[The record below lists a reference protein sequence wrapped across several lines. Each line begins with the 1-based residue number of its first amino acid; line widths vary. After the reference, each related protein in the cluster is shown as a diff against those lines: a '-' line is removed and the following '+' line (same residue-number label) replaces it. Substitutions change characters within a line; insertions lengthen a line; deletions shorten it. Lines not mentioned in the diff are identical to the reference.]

1 MTSRQGKGLKIA
13 AVLELV
19 LAAGIVSFW
28 IAYFSAD
35 MVQISDPVLKE
46 KYLAFE
52 SAFPVPDAY
61 LSVVLVIGGIGLLR
75 KKAYGRLFSLIG
87 GASLVFLGLLDISFN
102 TLHGI
107 YRLGFG
113 EAVMNL
119 FINLMCL
126 GTGVF
131 LIVVVWASIKKGHH
145 P

>member
-1 MTSRQGKGLKIA
+1 MTTRQGKGLKVA
-13 AVLELV
+13 AVLELA

-28 IAYFSAD
+28 VAYFSSD

-131 LIVVVWASIKKGHH
+131 LIVVVWKYRLNG
-145 P
+145 

>member
-19 LAAGIVSFW
+19 LAVGIVSFW

-35 MVQISDPVLKE
+35 IVQINDPVLKE

-75 KKAYGRLFSLIG
+75 KKAYGRVFSLIG
-87 GASLVFLGLLDISFN
+87 GASLIFLGLLDVSFN

-119 FINLMCL
+119 IINLMCL
-126 GTGVF
+126 GAGVF
-131 LIVVVWASIKKGHH
+131 LIVVVWKYRLDG
-145 P
+145 

>member
-35 MVQISDPVLKE
+35 MVKISDPVLKE

-87 GASLVFLGLLDISFN
+87 GASLIFLGLLDVSFN

-119 FINLMCL
+119 IINLMCL

-131 LIVVVWASIKKGHH
+131 LIVVVWKYRLSG
-145 P
+145 

>member
-35 MVQISDPVLKE
+35 IVQINDPVLKE

-75 KKAYGRLFSLIG
+75 KKVYGRLFSLIG
-87 GASLVFLGLLDISFN
+87 GASL
-102 TLHGI
+102 
-107 YRLGFG
+107 
-113 EAVMNL
+113 
-119 FINLMCL
+119 
-126 GTGVF
+126 
-131 LIVVVWASIKKGHH
+131 
-145 P
+145 

>member
-1 MTSRQGKGLKIA
+1 MTAGQGKGLKIA

-19 LAAGIVSFW
+19 MAVGIVSFW

-35 MVQISDPVLKE
+35 IVQIDDPVLKQ

-61 LSVVLVIGGIGLLR
+61 LALVLVIGGIGLLR
-75 KKAYGRLFSLIG
+75 KKAFGLLFSLIG
-87 GASLVFLGLLDISFN
+87 GASLIFLGLLDVSFN

-107 YRLGFG
+107 YGLGFS

-131 LIVVVWASIKKGHH
+131 LLVIVWKHRLNK
-145 P
+145 

>member
-35 MVQISDPVLKE
+35 IVQISDPILKE

-107 YRLGFG
+107 YRLGFS

-131 LIVVVWASIKKGHH
+131 LIVVVWKYRLNG
-145 P
+145 

>member
-35 MVQISDPVLKE
+35 IVQISDPILKE

-107 YRLGFG
+107 YRLGFS

-131 LIVVVWASIKKGHH
+131 LIVVVWASIKKGYH

>member
-35 MVQISDPVLKE
+35 IVQINDPVLKE

-75 KKAYGRLFSLIG
+75 KKVYGRLFSLIG
-87 GASLVFLGLLDISFN
+87 GASLIFLGLLDVSFN

-119 FINLMCL
+119 IINLMCL

-131 LIVVVWASIKKGHH
+131 LIVVVWKYRLDG
-145 P
+145 

>member
-35 MVQISDPVLKE
+35 IVQISDPILKE

-107 YRLGFG
+107 YRLGFS

-131 LIVVVWASIKKGHH
+131 LILIVWASIKKGYH

>member
-35 MVQISDPVLKE
+35 IVQISDPVLKE

-131 LIVVVWASIKKGHH
+131 LIVVVWKYRLNG
-145 P
+145 

>member
-1 MTSRQGKGLKIA
+1 MTTRQGKGLKIA
-13 AVLELV
+13 AVMELV

-35 MVQISDPVLKE
+35 IVQINDPVLKE

-131 LIVVVWASIKKGHH
+131 LILIVWKHRLNK
-145 P
+145 

>member
-131 LIVVVWASIKKGHH
+131 LIVVVWKYRLNG
-145 P
+145 

>member
-35 MVQISDPVLKE
+35 IVQINDPVLKE

-75 KKAYGRLFSLIG
+75 KKVYGRLFSLIG
-87 GASLVFLGLLDISFN
+87 GASLIFLGLLDVSFN

-131 LIVVVWASIKKGHH
+131 LIVVVWKYRLDG
-145 P
+145 

>member
-28 IAYFSAD
+28 IAYFSTD

-87 GASLVFLGLLDISFN
+87 GASLIFLGLLDVSFN

-119 FINLMCL
+119 IINLMCL

-131 LIVVVWASIKKGHH
+131 LIVVVWKYRLSG
-145 P
+145 

>member
-35 MVQISDPVLKE
+35 IVQINDPVLKE

-131 LIVVVWASIKKGHH
+131 LIVVVWKYRLDG
-145 P
+145 